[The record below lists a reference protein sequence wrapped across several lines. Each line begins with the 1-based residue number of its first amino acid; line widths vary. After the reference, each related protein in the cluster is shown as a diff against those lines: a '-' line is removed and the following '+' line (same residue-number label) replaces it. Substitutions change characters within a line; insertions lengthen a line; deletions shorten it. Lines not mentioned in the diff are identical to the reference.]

1 MNHQEVVMPRFS
13 PEEQTEVWERLAS
26 GQSMRSIAIRLGRY
40 TSSVRQLVM
49 RTGGVAPPLVRKAS
63 SRFLSLAERE
73 EISRGVLT
81 GLSLRTIA
89 QQLHRYPSTISREI
103 ARNGSVL
110 SYRAHAAEKA
120 ATIRA
125 RRPKATK
132 LALNPALR
140 AIVEAKL
147 EEKWSPQQISA
158 WLSMTYPD
166 NKEIHV
172 SHETIYMS
180 LFVQGRGGLRREL
193 HKSLRTGRSQRRR
206 KGPHPYEGQG
216 HIPEMV
222 LISDRPAEIE
232 DRAIPGHWEGD
243 LIMGRGK
250 SSIGTLVE
258 RSTRYV
264 MLFALEKPTAENVRV
279 EMTKKIMK
287 LPAQLRKSITW
298 DQGTEMAQHR
308 QFTIDSGIQIYFCN
322 PRSPWQRGSNENTNG
337 LLRQYLPKGTDLTA
351 HSEEELDAIAEEL
364 NNRPRQSL
372 GWVTPLARFAEVV
385 ATTD

>member
-364 NNRPRQSL
+364 NNRP
-372 GWVTPLARFAEVV
+372 
-385 ATTD
+385 

>member
-1 MNHQEVVMPRFS
+1 M
-13 PEEQTEVWERLAS
+13 WERLAT
-26 GQSMRSIAIRLGRY
+26 GQSMRSIAIGLGRY

-49 RTGGVAPPLVRKAS
+49 RTGGVAPPLVSKRS

-132 LALNPALR
+132 LALNPALC

-166 NKEIHV
+166 NGEMHV

-222 LISDRPAEIE
+222 LIGDRPVEIE

-264 MLFALEKPTAENVRV
+264 MLIALEKPTAENVRV

-308 QFTIDSGIQIYFCN
+308 QFTIDSGIQIYFCD
-322 PRSPWQRGSNENTNG
+322 PRSPWQRASNENTNG
-337 LLRQYLPKGTDLTA
+337 LLRQYLPKGTDLTT

-372 GWVTPLARFAEVV
+372 GWVTPLERFAEVV
-385 ATTD
+385 AMTG

>member
-1 MNHQEVVMPRFS
+1 MNRQEVAMPRFS

-26 GQSMRSIAIRLGRY
+26 GQSMRSIAIGLGRY

-49 RTGGVAPPLVRKAS
+49 RTGGVAPPLVRARN

-81 GLSLRTIA
+81 GLSLRAIA
-89 QQLHRYPSTISREI
+89 QQLHRCPSTISREI
-103 ARNGSVL
+103 ARNGSIL

-140 AIVEAKL
+140 AIIEAKL

-158 WLSMTYPD
+158 WLSMTYPG
-166 NKEIHV
+166 NEEMHV

-193 HKSLRTGRSQRRR
+193 HKYLRTGRSQRRR

-222 LISDRPAEIE
+222 LISARPAEVD

-308 QFTIDSGIQIYFCN
+308 QFTIDSGIQVYFCN

-337 LLRQYLPKGTDLTA
+337 LLRQYLPKGTDLTV

-372 GWVTPLARFAEVV
+372 GWVTPLERFAEVV
-385 ATTD
+385 AMTG